1 MANFKVDAYNADRT
15 EILEQFSLTPTDA
28 TASALAPLSATSP
41 VGTIT
46 SGALP
51 TATLSSGT
59 GAQLSTTR
67 DVNAY
72 LALTGDATNNAATAA
87 IALSPDDTT
96 YSTLATIS
104 LAAAVNNTGAIVQ
117 MATVRVPAGWYLKV
131 TVSHMA
137 ITSTTYV

>member
-1 MANFKVDAYNADRT
+1 MGQTFNANIDDSTGLIRVEGSVAFTDSNAT
-15 EILEQFSLTPTDA
+15 SPA
-28 TASALAPLSATSP
+28 ALNATSP

-51 TATLSSGT
+51 TVSLSSGT
-59 GAQLSTTR
+59 GAQVSTSR

-72 LALTGDATNNAATAA
+72 IALTADATNNAATAA
-87 IALSPDDTT
+87 IALSPDNTT

-131 TVSHMA
+131 TVSHYA
-137 ITSTTYV
+137 ITSTTYA